1 MNDWLNILAG
11 GGSAIVVWIIGRVVI
26 SNWKRDKKIEKE
38 WKAKEKKRQ
47 NRKVRKEIN
56 RDQKV
61 SSSRLFLF

>member
-47 NRKVRKEIN
+47 NRKGK
-56 RDQKV
+56 KK
-61 SSSRLFLF
+61 

>member
-1 MNDWLNILAG
+1 MTEVILGGYNVNDWLNILAG

-47 NRKVRKEIN
+47 NRKGK
-56 RDQKV
+56 KK
-61 SSSRLFLF
+61 